1 MQSSDIPS
9 KSARVFAQSATGP
22 YVRAVPQTTV
32 DPAAA
37 SFDIGFPPQTFTDEG
52 AGGTPPDGR
61 DFNGILNHLSG
72 WVRWLMAGGPVRY
85 DSAFQTAVGGYP
97 LGALVQSVATPG
109 IIWRSTTDNNV
120 TNPDT
125 GGAGWVSLFAGVDR
139 LVTQSLVDN
148 NGYRIY
154 ESGFKQAW
162 GFSASTLAAGASDT
176 VTFAAF
182 MPSGMAFSSWQ
193 RVTLGPGIAGSGT
206 NYAAIGITNTTL
218 SSFTVRNGGTVPTSY
233 QWTTLGV

>member
-9 KSARVFAQSATGP
+9 KSPRVFAQSATGP

-72 WVRWLMAGGPVRY
+72 WVRWMMAGGPIRY
-85 DSAFQTAVGGYP
+85 DSAFQAAIGGYP

-109 IIWRSTTDNNV
+109 VIWRSTTNNNV

-125 GGAGWVSLFAGVDR
+125 GGAGWISLFDGVDR
-139 LVTQSLVDN
+139 LVAQALNEN

-154 ESGFKQAW
+154 ESGYKEAW
-162 GFSASTLAAGASDT
+162 GYNNAIAAGASQT
-176 VTFAAF
+176 ITFADF
-182 MPSGMAFSSWQ
+182 MPSGLAFVEFQ
-193 RVTLGPGIAGSGT
+193 RVTLGPGIAASGT
-206 NYAAIGITNTTL
+206 TYAAVGITNTVL
-218 SSFTVRNGGTVPTSY
+218 ASFTVRNGGTVPTSY
-233 QWTTLGV
+233 QWSTRGK